1 MYDIESH
8 HMKEQIC
15 CHPLKNLQRVITLNA
30 SCINNN
36 QEGDESTMSKTTKQ
50 FQTEVQQLLDLVIH
64 SLYSNKDIFLRE
76 LISNASDAIDKI
88 RFESHSD
95 ESLLEANSDWKI
107 KLIPDKDA
115 GTLTIRDNGIGMN
128 SAEVE
133 ENIGTIARSGTKAFM
148 QSLKDASATD
158 NPELIGQ
165 FGVGFYASFMVAD
178 RVVLETRKAGA
189 VEAGCRW
196 ESTGDGSY
204 TIEECSR
211 ELRGTEITLHLKEE
225 FKQYLDEWK
234 IRSIVKKY
242 SDYIQYPVVMD
253 VTRSE
258 TPKGVDGEEIEGAG
272 TIEKTEE
279 QTLNSMKAIWTR
291 PKSEVTDEEYK
302 EFYKHVSHDYDD
314 PFRTIHFSAEGT
326 SEFKA
331 LLYLPAKKPFDM
343 FMNDRKKGLQLYV
356 KRVFISDKCEELIPD
371 YLRFVKG
378 VVDSSDLPL
387 NVSREILQEDVQIKR
402 IQKSLV
408 GKVLSTLAEVK
419 EKEYDEYAAFW
430 KEFGQVIK
438 EGMHFDYANKE
449 KLQDLVLFEST
460 STAAGAFVSLKEY
473 VGRMPEGQKE
483 IYFITGSSRETLEQS
498 PHLEAFRA
506 KNYEVLFLT
515 DPVDEWVVQSLHE
528 YDEKQLKAVDRGD
541 ISLDSEEEKQE
552 KEKKREEAQKEFSD
566 LVSLIKERLKEKVK
580 EVRFSNRLTDS
591 ACCLVADEYG
601 MNANM
606 ERIMK
611 AMNQTVPESKRIL
624 ELNPDHALLKAMAA
638 IHQKDAAASA
648 LADYADLLYD
658 QALLTEGSS
667 IKDPL
672 RFTKLVSDLMV
683 KAAQ

>member
-1 MYDIESH
+1 
-8 HMKEQIC
+8 
-15 CHPLKNLQRVITLNA
+15 
-30 SCINNN
+30 
-36 QEGDESTMSKTTKQ
+36 MSKTTKQ

-76 LISNASDAIDKI
+76 LISNASDAIDKVS
-88 RFESHSD
+88 FESHSN
-95 ESLLEANSDWKI
+95 EALLESDSDWKI
-107 KLIPDKDA
+107 KLIPNKEA
-115 GTLTIRDNGIGMN
+115 GTLVIRDNGIGMTM
-128 SAEVE
+128 AEVE

-148 QSLKDASATD
+148 QNLKDKAASD
-158 NPELIGQ
+158 SPELIGQ
-165 FGVGFYASFMVAD
+165 FGVGFYASFMVSD
-178 RVVLETRKAGA
+178 RVTLETRKGGTTADS
-189 VEAGCRW
+189 GCRW

-204 TIEECSR
+204 TVEDCHR
-211 ELRGTEITLHLKEE
+211 EKRGTEITLHLKEE
-225 FKQYLDEWK
+225 FKTYLDEWK

-253 VTRSE
+253 ICRTESV
-258 TPKGVDGEEIEGAG
+258 KDADGKEIEGAG

-279 QTLNSMKAIWTR
+279 QTLNSMKAIWAR
-291 PKSEVTDEEYK
+291 PKSDVTEEEYT
-302 EFYKHVSHDYDD
+302 EFYKHVSHDYDA

-378 VVDSSDLPL
+378 VVDSADLPL

-419 EKEYDEYAAFW
+419 DKTLDEYVTFW

-449 KLQDLVLFEST
+449 KLQELLLFEST
-460 STAAGAFVSLKEY
+460 STEAGSFVSLKEY
-473 VGRMPEGQKE
+473 AERMPEGQKE
-483 IYFITGSSRETLEQS
+483 IYYITGSSRETLEQS
-498 PHLEAFRA
+498 PHLEMFRA
-506 KNYEVLFLT
+506 KGYEVLFLT
-515 DPVDEWVVQSLHE
+515 DPVDEWVVQTLTE
-528 YDEKQLKAVDRGD
+528 YNEKPLKAVDRGD
-541 ISLDSEEEKQE
+541 ISLDSEEEQKE

-566 LVSLIKERLKEKVK
+566 LISLISDRLKDKVK

-591 ACCLVADEYG
+591 ACCLVADQYG

-611 AMNQTVPESKRIL
+611 AMNQTVPDSKRIL
-624 ELNPDHALLKAMAA
+624 ELNPDHALLKAMAS
-638 IHQKDAAASA
+638 IHQKDASAPA

-658 QALLTEGSS
+658 QALLTEGST

>member
-1 MYDIESH
+1 
-8 HMKEQIC
+8 
-15 CHPLKNLQRVITLNA
+15 
-30 SCINNN
+30 
-36 QEGDESTMSKTTKQ
+36 MSKTTKQ

-76 LISNASDAIDKI
+76 LISNASDAIDKV

-95 ESLLEANSDWKI
+95 ETLLEGNSDWKI
-107 KLIPDKDA
+107 KLIPDKEA

-128 SAEVE
+128 MAEVE

-148 QSLKDASATD
+148 QSLKEKAASG

-178 RVVLETRKAGA
+178 RVTMETRTGGA
-189 VEAGCRW
+189 ATDGCRW

-204 TIEECSR
+204 TVEECTK

-225 FKQYLDEWK
+225 FRTYLDEWK

-253 VTRSE
+253 VTRTE
-258 TPKGVDGEEIEGAG
+258 TPKGVNGEEIEGAG

-279 QTLNSMKAIWTR
+279 QTLNSMKAIWAR
-291 PKSEVTDEEYK
+291 PKSEVTEEEYN
-302 EFYKHVSHDYDD
+302 EFYKHVSHDYDT
-314 PFRTIHFSAEGT
+314 PFRTIHFSAEGA

-356 KRVFISDKCEELIPD
+356 RRVFISDKCEELIPD
-371 YLRFVKG
+371 YLRFVTG

-408 GKVLSTLAEVK
+408 GKILSTLAEVK
-419 EKEYDEYAAFW
+419 EQNFDEYVTFW

-449 KLQDLVLFEST
+449 KLQELILFEST
-460 STAAGAFVSLKEY
+460 STEAGSFVSLKDY
-473 VGRMPEGQKE
+473 AARMPETQKD
-483 IYFITGSSRETLEQS
+483 IYYITGASRETLEQS

-506 KNYEVLFLT
+506 KGYEVLFLT
-515 DPVDEWVVQSLHE
+515 DPVDEWVVQSLTE
-528 YDEKQLKAVDRGD
+528 YNEKALKAVDRGD
-541 ISLDSEEEKQE
+541 ISLDSEEEKKE

-566 LVSLIKERLKEKVK
+566 LISLIGDRLKDKVK

-591 ACCLVADEYG
+591 ACCLVADEFG

-611 AMNQTVPESKRIL
+611 AMNQAVPESKRIL
-624 ELNPDHALLKAMAA
+624 ELNPDHAILKAMAS
-638 IHQKDAAASA
+638 IHQKDASAAA

-658 QALLTEGSS
+658 QALLTEGST

>member
-1 MYDIESH
+1 
-8 HMKEQIC
+8 
-15 CHPLKNLQRVITLNA
+15 
-30 SCINNN
+30 
-36 QEGDESTMSKTTKQ
+36 MSKTTKQ

-76 LISNASDAIDKI
+76 LISNASDAIDKVS
-88 RFESHSD
+88 FESHSN
-95 ESLLEANSDWKI
+95 EALLEGDSDWKI
-107 KLIPDKDA
+107 KLIPDKEA
-115 GTLTIRDNGIGMN
+115 GTLTIRDNGIGMTM
-128 SAEVE
+128 AEVE

-148 QSLKDASATD
+148 QNLKDKAAADS
-158 NPELIGQ
+158 PELIGQ
-165 FGVGFYASFMVAD
+165 FGVGFYASFMVSD
-178 RVVLETRKAGA
+178 KVTLETRKGGTTA
-189 VEAGCRW
+189 ESGCRW

-204 TIEECSR
+204 TVEDCNR
-211 ELRGTEITLHLKEE
+211 EKRGTEITLHLKEE

-253 VTRSE
+253 ITRTE
-258 TPKGVDGEEIEGAG
+258 TPKGVNGEEIEGAG

-279 QTLNSMKAIWTR
+279 QTLNSMKAIWAR
-291 PKSEVTDEEYK
+291 PKSEVTEEEYT
-302 EFYKHVSHDYDD
+302 EFYKHVSHDYDA

-378 VVDSSDLPL
+378 VVDSADLPL

-408 GKVLSTLAEVK
+408 GKILSTLAEVK
-419 EKEYDEYAAFW
+419 DKAIDEYVTFW
-430 KEFGQVIK
+430 KEFGQVVK

-449 KLQDLVLFEST
+449 KLQELLLFEST
-460 STAAGAFVSLKEY
+460 STDAGSFASLKNY
-473 VGRMPEGQKE
+473 VERMPESQKE
-483 IYFITGSSRETLEQS
+483 IYYITGSSRETLEQS
-498 PHLEAFRA
+498 PHLEMFRA
-506 KNYEVLFLT
+506 KGYEVLFLT
-515 DPVDEWVVQSLHE
+515 DPVDEWVVQSLTE
-528 YDEKQLKAVDRGD
+528 YNEKPLKAVDRGD
-541 ISLDSEEEKQE
+541 ISLDSEEEKKE

-566 LVSLIKERLKEKVK
+566 LISMISDRLKDKVK

-611 AMNQTVPESKRIL
+611 AMNQTVPDSKRIL
-624 ELNPDHALLKAMAA
+624 ELNPDHAILKAMAS
-638 IHQKDAAASA
+638 IHQKDASAPA

-658 QALLTEGSS
+658 QALLTEGST

-672 RFTKLVSDLMV
+672 RFTRLVSDLMV
-683 KAAQ
+683 KAVQ

>member
-1 MYDIESH
+1 
-8 HMKEQIC
+8 
-15 CHPLKNLQRVITLNA
+15 
-30 SCINNN
+30 
-36 QEGDESTMSKTTKQ
+36 MSKTTKQ

-76 LISNASDAIDKI
+76 LISNASDAIDKV

-95 ESLLEANSDWKI
+95 ESLLEGNSDWKI
-107 KLIPDKDA
+107 KLVADKEA
-115 GTLTIRDNGIGMN
+115 GTLTILDNGIGM
-128 SAEVE
+128 SQAEVE

-148 QSLKDASATD
+148 QALKDKAATN

-178 RVVLETRKAGA
+178 RVTMETRKGGST
-189 VEAGCRW
+189 EIGCRW
-196 ESTGDGSY
+196 ESTGDGTY
-204 TIEECSR
+204 TVEECSR
-211 ELRGTEITLHLKEE
+211 DKRGTEIVLHLKEE
-225 FKQYLDEWK
+225 FKEYLDEWK

-253 VTRSE
+253 ITRSE
-258 TPKGVDGEEIEGAG
+258 VPKGVDGKEIEGAG
-272 TIEKTEE
+272 EIETIEE

-291 PKSEVTDEEYK
+291 PKNDVTEDEYN
-302 EFYKHVSHDYDD
+302 EFYKHVSHDFEA
-314 PFRTIHFSAEGT
+314 PFRSIHFSAEGT

-343 FMNDRKKGLQLYV
+343 FMADSKKGLQLYV
-356 KRVFISDKCEELIPD
+356 KRVFITDKCETLIPD

-402 IQKSLV
+402 IQKGLV
-408 GKVLSTLAEVK
+408 SKVLSTLAEVK
-419 EKEYDEYAAFW
+419 EKSFDDYAAFW

-438 EGMHFDYANKE
+438 EGIHFDYANKE

-460 STAAGAFVSLKEY
+460 ATESGAFVSLKDY
-473 VGRMPEGQKE
+473 VSRMPEGQKE
-483 IYFITGSSRETLEQS
+483 IYFITGFSREALEQS

-506 KNYEVLFLT
+506 KGFEVLFMT
-515 DPVDEWVVQSLHE
+515 DPVDEWVVQALTN
-528 YDEKQLKAVDRGD
+528 YDEKPLKAVDRGD
-541 ISLDSEEEKQE
+541 ISLDNEEEKKE
-552 KEKKREEAQKEFSD
+552 KEKKREDAQKEFSD
-566 LVSLIKERLKEKVK
+566 LISLMTDHLKDKVK

-591 ACCLVADEYG
+591 ACCLVAEEYG

-611 AMNQTVPESKRIL
+611 AMNQAVPESKRVL
-624 ELNPDHALLKAMAA
+624 ELNPDHAILKAMAG
-638 IHQKDAAASA
+638 IYQQDKTASS
-648 LADYADLLYD
+648 LSDYADLLYD
-658 QALLTEGSS
+658 QALLTEGSP

-672 RFTKLVSDLMV
+672 RFTRLVSELMV
-683 KAAQ
+683 KAAEK

>member
-1 MYDIESH
+1 
-8 HMKEQIC
+8 
-15 CHPLKNLQRVITLNA
+15 
-30 SCINNN
+30 
-36 QEGDESTMSKTTKQ
+36 MSRTTKQ

-76 LISNASDAIDKI
+76 LISNSSDAIDKI

-95 ESLLEANSDWKI
+95 EALLEGNSDWKI
-107 KLIPDKDA
+107 KIIPDKTA
-115 GTLTIRDNGIGMN
+115 GTLIIRDNGIGMN
-128 SAEVE
+128 MAEVE

-148 QSLKDASATD
+148 QSLKDKAASD

-178 RVVLETRKAGA
+178 RVTLETRKAGA

-204 TIEECSR
+204 TIEECSC
-211 ELRGTEITLHLKEE
+211 EKRGTEITLHMKDE

-242 SDYIQYPVVMD
+242 SDYIQYPVTMD
-253 VTRSE
+253 VTRTE
-258 TPKGVDGEEIEGAG
+258 TPKGVDGKEIEGAG

-279 QTLNSMKAIWTR
+279 QTLNSMKAIWVR
-291 PKSEVTDEEYK
+291 PKSEVTEEEYT
-302 EFYKHVSHDYDD
+302 EFYKHVSHDYDA

-343 FMNDRKKGLQLYV
+343 FMSDRKKGLQLYV

-378 VVDSSDLPL
+378 VVDSADLPL
-387 NVSREILQEDVQIKR
+387 NVSREILQEDVLIKR
-402 IQKSLV
+402 IQKGLV
-408 GKVLSTLAEVK
+408 SKILSTLAEVR
-419 EKEYDEYAAFW
+419 EKENAEYVKFW

-449 KLQDLVLFEST
+449 KLQELILFEST
-460 STAAGAFVSLKEY
+460 ATEAGSFVSLKEY
-473 VGRMPEGQKE
+473 VGRMPESQKE
-483 IYFITGSSRETLEQS
+483 IYFITGASRETLEQS

-506 KNYEVLFLT
+506 KGYEVLFMT
-515 DPVDEWVVQSLHE
+515 DPVDEWVTQSLTE
-528 YDEKQLKAVDRGD
+528 YQEKPLKAVDRGD
-541 ISLDSEEEKQE
+541 ISLDSDDEKKE

-566 LVSLIKERLKEKVK
+566 LISVISERLKDKVK

-611 AMNQTVPESKRIL
+611 AMNQAVPESKRIL
-624 ELNPDHALLKAMAA
+624 ELNPDHAILKAMAA
-638 IHQKDAAASA
+638 IHNKDNAAPV
-648 LADYADLLYD
+648 LTDYADLLFD
-658 QALLTEGSS
+658 QALLTEGST

-683 KAAQ
+683 KAAG